1 MSAQY
6 KEGKEE
12 VQEGEQE
19 QNRTFVSKHL
29 GSIPRIFKP
38 FILKPYWQ
46 ILENSSRKFSEIS
59 VFRGTS

>member
-19 QNRTFVSKHL
+19 QNRTSNVRLEIFRLNSKK
-29 GSIPRIFKP
+29 IKP
-38 FILKPYWQ
+38 FILKPKW
-46 ILENSSRKFSEIS
+46 SFVRKNHKNDS
-59 VFRGTS
+59 

>member
-19 QNRTFVSKHL
+19 QNQKYFNFKRSRPVQNSAERPGPHDASL
-29 GSIPRIFKP
+29 GALIGF
-38 FILKPYWQ
+38 
-46 ILENSSRKFSEIS
+46 E
-59 VFRGTS
+59 T

>member
-19 QNRTFVSKHL
+19 QNQKFF
-29 GSIPRIFKP
+29 IFKRSRP
-38 FILKPYWQ
+38 VQNSAECPGPYDVPSLGAL
-46 ILENSSRKFSEIS
+46 IGFE
-59 VFRGTS
+59 T

>member
-19 QNRTFVSKHL
+19 QNRTSNVRLNSEK
-29 GSIPRIFKP
+29 FKP
-38 FILKPYWQ
+38 FILKPK
-46 ILENSSRKFSEIS
+46 LSLLRENHKNDKSNDFLDFNE
-59 VFRGTS
+59 FTL

>member
-19 QNRTFVSKHL
+19 PNRTSNVRLETSQFRENSN
-29 GSIPRIFKP
+29 
-38 FILKPYWQ
+38 ILKP
-46 ILENSSRKFSEIS
+46 
-59 VFRGTS
+59 

>member
-19 QNRTFVSKHL
+19 SNRISNLRYTHYAREQSRTFSHEHD
-29 GSIPRIFKP
+29 F
-38 FILKPYWQ
+38 
-46 ILENSSRKFSEIS
+46 
-59 VFRGTS
+59 

>member
-19 QNRTFVSKHL
+19 KNRTSNVRVVFQTYTHFT
-29 GSIPRIFKP
+29 RD
-38 FILKPYWQ
+38 Y
-46 ILENSSRKFSEIS
+46 SRTF
-59 VFRGTS
+59 FLTNCTDDF